1 MLKRKTQIYNIS
13 SKDSENGSFKSQVRV
28 QLPDLNFSYN
38 NTQNVYLSVQ
48 HCEVPNSFYVI
59 NYTNNSIVI
68 DNVVYTLLKG
78 NYNATT
84 FINMIT
90 SIIPNGFNIA
100 YSTTTNKYT
109 WTNSTTDFTINASH
123 PECKINSVIGLGST
137 DVTSISKTLE
147 LPYVVNFLPI
157 QRINF
162 RSNFFTFRNYT
173 QADNSSDVFL
183 SVQNNAP
190 QQAIIYYKNDSN
202 IKYLV
207 EDKSITSFLISVT
220 NDVNQPINFNNIDW
234 FLTFQI
240 DIEFIEYENN
250 LDFTKIINSNNN
262 LYLE

>member
-1 MLKRKTQIYNIS
+1 
-13 SKDSENGSFKSQVRV
+13 
-28 QLPDLNFSYN
+28 
-38 NTQNVYLSVQ
+38 
-48 HCEVPNSFYVI
+48 
-59 NYTNNSIVI
+59 
-68 DNVVYTLLKG
+68 
-78 NYNATT
+78 
-84 FINMIT
+84 MIL
-90 SIIPNGFNIA
+90 SIIPAGFTIT

-109 WTNSTTDFTINASH
+109 WTNSITDFTINASH
-123 PECKINSVIGLGST
+123 PECRINNVIGLGSI
-137 DVTSISKTLE
+137 DISSVSKTLE

-207 EDKSITSFLISVT
+207 EDKSITSFLIYVT

-234 FLTFQI
+234 YLTFQI
-240 DIEFIEYENN
+240 DIEFIEYENSLN
-250 LDFTKIINSNNN
+250 FQKIINSNNN